1 MKFRAY
7 INKLL
12 DGPYPVSELCQLPGF
27 SRETLVCPD
36 GENEWMSADQ
46 YSAITDFMRQTS
58 SGDYKPEPLTP
69 QELLKVPT
77 NDWRHAVIGR
87 DIPRRKSYTAPWA
100 ETSTGFNR
108 GHGRSRSRHSGL
120 QPLSDFLGG

>member
-7 INKLL
+7 INKSL
-12 DGPYPVSELCQLPGF
+12 DGPYLVSELCQLPGF

-36 GENEWMSADQ
+36 GDNEWVSADQ
-46 YSAITDFMRQTS
+46 YPAITDFMRQTS

-77 NDWRHAVIGR
+77 NDWRHAVIGS
-87 DIPRRKSYTAPWA
+87 DLPRRKSYAAPWA
-100 ETSTGFNR
+100 ETSTGLNK
-108 GHGRSRSRHSGL
+108 
-120 QPLSDFLGG
+120 